1 MRGPP
6 QEEIKYKVGRVCPI
20 VLLMQAVLETIF
32 WGVNLFIGDLMKDG
46 RSSKAALDEPIRRD
60 PTLATGVRGRQPH

>member
-6 QEEIKYKVGRVCPI
+6 PREEIKYKEVGKVCPI
-20 VLLMQAVLETIF
+20 VLLMQAVLEAIF

-46 RSSKAALDEPIRRD
+46 RSSKAEPIRWD
-60 PTLATGVRGRQPH
+60 PTLARAAATLTLS